1 MNMEPLNKFFR
12 RFVDE
17 RLRALIVKETIQI
30 FRDKQQLFLL
40 TFPPI
45 IQVCLYGCALCPD
58 VQDLRL
64 GWQTNAR
71 AIRVE
76 K

>member
-17 RLRALIVKETIQI
+17 RLRALIVEKTIQI

-45 IQVCLYGCALCPD
+45 IQVCLYG
-58 VQDLRL
+58 
-64 GWQTNAR
+64 WH
-71 AIRVE
+71 
-76 K
+76 